1 MPWNCAGQP
10 PTVCHSP
17 GGMAAMRLPPL
28 QAALDLGGDT
38 APYFPAVS
46 AARGCPWRWHPRLPG
61 LAAVEGAWEGFPPR
75 GAGGFWRGRSWARGP
90 RALGRGPRG
99 EAPLAPPSPVG
110 RCSWCLGLPPAAG
123 DASWGRL
130 LVPPPGCADTWDATS
145 LGSWNSELIPL
156 GLDPEAPGPSAGGA
170 PPETWRG
177 VEGRDPW
184 GAPSPPRTLV
194 GKSSRE
200 RERSRRAGRRD
211 TLYL

>member
-1 MPWNCAGQP
+1 
-10 PTVCHSP
+10 
-17 GGMAAMRLPPL
+17 MAAMRLPPL
-28 QAALDLGGDT
+28 QAALDLRGDT
-38 APYFPAVS
+38 APYFPSVS

-75 GAGGFWRGRSWARGP
+75 GAGGFWRGRSWARGR

-145 LGSWNSELIPL
+145 LGSWNSELIHL
-156 GLDPEAPGPSAGGA
+156 GWTRRPPVLVLGEHPRRLGGELRGETRGARLPHPGRLQEKARGSERGLGG
-170 PPETWRG
+170 
-177 VEGRDPW
+177 
-184 GAPSPPRTLV
+184 
-194 GKSSRE
+194 
-200 RERSRRAGRRD
+200 RAGETRC
-211 TLYL
+211 TCELLSPGLN

>member
-1 MPWNCAGQP
+1 
-10 PTVCHSP
+10 
-17 GGMAAMRLPPL
+17 MRLPPL

-46 AARGCPWRWHPRLPG
+46 AARGVPLEMAPSAPRPG
-61 LAAVEGAWEGFPPR
+61 CCGRRLGGVPAPGGGGLLAWPLLGEGSEGSGSGSPGR
-75 GAGGFWRGRSWARGP
+75 GAPCS
-90 RALGRGPRG
+90 
-99 EAPLAPPSPVG
+99 PSPVG

-177 VEGRDPW
+177 VEGGDPW
-184 GAPSPPRTLV
+184 GAPSPPRTLA
-194 GKSSRE
+194 GKSPRE
-200 RERSRRAGRRD
+200 RERSRRAGGRD